1 MCKKKLFSVGE
12 LLRAQIAIRS
22 PLHLSTVKSPA
33 QFGRA
38 GNFIIYFAAT
48 THADRGLDISA
59 PDFPLHCAPLN
70 GTGVASTG
78 SHQSVT
84 LWLACM
90 NSHPLSLSDAIPRHI
105 IFETKPQYCH
115 PVALRAT
122 DAAATLTRALHTLR
136 AAESR
141 GDKSLPVEREI

>member
-1 MCKKKLFSVGE
+1 
-12 LLRAQIAIRS
+12 
-22 PLHLSTVKSPA
+22 
-33 QFGRA
+33 
-38 GNFIIYFAAT
+38 
-48 THADRGLDISA
+48 
-59 PDFPLHCAPLN
+59 
-70 GTGVASTG
+70 
-78 SHQSVT
+78 
-84 LWLACM
+84 M

-141 GDKSLPVEREI
+141 GDKSLPTERDLILYAAWAARFASPALVRPRHYDTHK